1 VFEQDEP
8 VLERVVDE
16 LRAPVRMN
24 RDLDARVMAQIAR
37 ERDES
42 ALTRSLRWI
51 TEPRL
56 VAVTPLKAFAMAA
69 GLLLVVSLARG
80 TRGGAD
86 AVPAVAVVTPSVQP
100 VASAN
105 TSDTTVIQFV
115 FVAPSASSVSLVGDF
130 NGWDAARTQLRPA
143 QSGGM
148 WSVALPLPP
157 GRHRYAFIVD
167 GKQWVLDPAAP
178 RAVEDDFGSPNSVV
192 TVGEKTT

>member
-1 VFEQDEP
+1 MFEQDEP

-16 LRAPVRMN
+16 LRAPVRIN
-24 RDLDARVMAQIAR
+24 PELDARVMAQIAR
-37 ERDES
+37 EREES
-42 ALTRSLRWI
+42 VFTRGLRWV

-86 AVPAVAVVTPSVQP
+86 AVPTATAKVAGVHQA
-100 VASAN
+100 ASP
-105 TSDTTVIQFV
+105 DTTVIQFV

-143 QSGGM
+143 ESGGM
-148 WSVALPLPP
+148 WSVSLPLPP

-167 GKQWVLDPAAP
+167 GKQWVPDPAAP